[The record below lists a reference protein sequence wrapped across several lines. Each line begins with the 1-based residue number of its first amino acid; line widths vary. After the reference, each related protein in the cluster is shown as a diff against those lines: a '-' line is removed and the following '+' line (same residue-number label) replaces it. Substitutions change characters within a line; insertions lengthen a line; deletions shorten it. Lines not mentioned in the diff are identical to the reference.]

1 MELRG
6 LFHPNHSVVLPLFSL
21 LILWEDLFCHPM
33 CIEPLFCLTHQVL
46 RCTRNVANAFVY
58 TRPEDDVVLWHFRS
72 LFPKVS
78 LNALTIQ
85 GKQCLIAF
93 FHETCYPCTH
103 THTLSAPAGA
113 YTSILSHLRLLK
125 LLTITTRQCPH
136 SSFMVPCSFLK
147 PVTFA
152 PQFGQC
158 HVKATHSSR
167 FITIN
172 SCSFN

>member
-21 LILWEDLFCHPM
+21 LILGKDLFGHPM
-33 CIEPLFCLTHQVL
+33 CIKPLFCLAHQIL
-46 RCTRNVANAFVY
+46 RCAGNVAYAFIDA
-58 TRPEDDVVLWHFRS
+58 RPKDDVILRHLRS
-72 LFPKVS
+72 PFSKVS

-85 GKQCLIAF
+85 GEQCLIAF

-136 SSFMVPCSFLK
+136 SSFMVPCSFL
-147 PVTFA
+147 
-152 PQFGQC
+152 
-158 HVKATHSSR
+158 
-167 FITIN
+167 
-172 SCSFN
+172 